1 MKRDAI
7 NNGRKGKQRILI
19 VGGVAGGA
27 SCAARLRRLSEEV
40 EITIFE
46 RGPYVSFANCGLPY
60 YVGNVITD
68 EKDLLVATPQLFRSR
83 FNIDVR
89 VQSDVQTI
97 DRERCEIEV
106 RNIHTGEA
114 YREGYDVLVLAP
126 GALPIRPPL
135 PGIDLPGIH
144 TLRTI
149 PDSRQIREWIV
160 EREVKR
166 AIVVGGGFIG
176 LEMAENLT
184 KRGISV
190 TIIEMLPQVMPS
202 IDPEMAI
209 LIQDCLVT
217 NGVSLCLDDAVA
229 GFVHNNDGR
238 AISVATKSGENYE
251 ADMVLLAIGVRPEVT
266 LARQAGLEIGAM
278 GGVRV
283 DDHMCTSDDRI
294 WAVGDAVEVRDFITG
309 EWTLVPLAGPANRQ
323 GRVAADSIL
332 GRDVRFR
339 GVQTTAVC
347 RVFNMTIAT
356 TGVSEKVLQRSG
368 ISSQLSQYEKIYL
381 HPGHHVGY
389 YPGARPM
396 SIKLIFSTRDGTVLG
411 AQAVGEEGVD
421 KRIDVIAMAIQR
433 GSTVYDLEQAELCY
447 APQFGAAKDP
457 VNIAG
462 MIAANVLR
470 GDAPVA
476 HWEEDALQQS
486 CIIDVREPGEFALG
500 HIEGA
505 INIPLGVLRDRME
518 ELPRN
523 REILC
528 YCAVGQRSYYASRA
542 LRQNGFKARNISGG
556 MRTYVT
562 KKPPGNR

>member
-68 EKDLLVATPQLFRSR
+68 ERDLLVATPQLFRSR

-323 GRVAADSIL
+323 GRIAADAIL

-339 GVQTTAVC
+339 GVQATAVC
-347 RVFNMTIAT
+347 RVFNMTIAA
-356 TGVSEKVLQRSG
+356 TGISEKVLQRVG
-368 ISSQLSQYEKIYL
+368 INSELKQYEKIYL

-396 SIKLIFSTRDGTVLG
+396 TIKLIFSSRDGTVLG

-476 HWEEDALQQS
+476 HWEEDALRQS

-518 ELPRN
+518 ELPRD

>member
-68 EKDLLVATPQLFRSR
+68 ERDLLVATPQLFRSR

-251 ADMVLLAIGVRPEVT
+251 ADMVLLAIGVRPEVM

>member
-68 EKDLLVATPQLFRSR
+68 ERDLLVATPQLFRSR